1 MRGGRGVISTE
12 EEDEFGRGGERGRA
26 ICVDPASDSVQIDA
40 DERLRENSIEVQNVV
55 KINRVGVSL
64 RDAAVADWVVST
76 DCQRGES
83 EVQEDWRG
91 VDVRRGRTDGVSD
104 RRADKNG
111 EKSSVFRADF
121 VSGWHYIEWELRVF
135 QSFDDRV
142 IDGELRRRREE
153 GGEDGRRERRR

>member
-1 MRGGRGVISTE
+1 M
-12 EEDEFGRGGERGRA
+12 
-26 ICVDPASDSVQIDA
+26 DPASDSVQIDA
-40 DERLRENSIEVQNVV
+40 AERLRENSIEVLSVV
-55 KINRVGVSL
+55 EINRVGVSL
-64 RDAAVADWVVST
+64 RDAAVADWVVSI

-83 EVQEDWRG
+83 EVQEDWG
-91 VDVRRGRTDGVSD
+91 GIDVRRRRTDGVSD

-111 EKSSVFRADF
+111 EKSSVYRSDF

-153 GGEDGRRERRR
+153 GGEDSRRERRR